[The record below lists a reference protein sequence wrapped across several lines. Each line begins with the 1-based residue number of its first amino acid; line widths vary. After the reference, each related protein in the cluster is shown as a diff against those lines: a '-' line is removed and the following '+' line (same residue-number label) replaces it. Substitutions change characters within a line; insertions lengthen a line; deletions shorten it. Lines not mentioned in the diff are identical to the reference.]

1 MVPAFRCAICPAQY
15 WYSVVDISTVEDD
28 IYTAV
33 THTCNISPKMPRA
46 PPPGFYVLS
55 AIALFVWFILY
66 TRDHHVNHGVTGLR
80 NVGDSFHVSSQ
91 TPAIVHD
98 VSSSAATGEAIMP
111 ALGNETAKAEL
122 GRAAWKLFH
131 TIMGRF
137 PDKPS
142 KDESQALK
150 DYIHLFARLYPCGE
164 CATHFQQILT
174 KYPPQV
180 SSRSSAAAWACFVH
194 NEVNVSKGKPVFD
207 CANIGDWYD
216 CGCADD
222 EKEGTGVAAK
232 KHEKQKE
239 KIDAGEPVEIE
250 KDGLMNGG

>member
-1 MVPAFRCAICPAQY
+1 
-15 WYSVVDISTVEDD
+15 
-28 IYTAV
+28 
-33 THTCNISPKMPRA
+33 MPRA

-55 AIALFVWFILY
+55 AIALFIWFIFY
-66 TRDHHVNHGVTGLR
+66 TRDPGVNRPVTGLSPVHGGSLR
-80 NVGDSFHVSSQ
+80 STSQ
-91 TPAIVHD
+91 SQAPVLD
-98 VSSSAATGEAIMP
+98 VSTPSASGGAIMP
-111 ALGNETAKAEL
+111 SLGNETAKAEL

-131 TIMGRF
+131 TTMARF

-142 KDESQALK
+142 SDDSQALK

-164 CATHFQQILT
+164 CARHFQQILN

-222 EKEGTGVAAK
+222 EKEGTDVAVN

-239 KIDAGEPVEIE
+239 KIVAGEPVEIE
-250 KDGLMNGG
+250 RDGLMNGG

>member
-1 MVPAFRCAICPAQY
+1 
-15 WYSVVDISTVEDD
+15 
-28 IYTAV
+28 
-33 THTCNISPKMPRA
+33 MPRA
-46 PPPGFYVLS
+46 PPLGFYLLS
-55 AIALFVWFILY
+55 AIALFIWFILY
-66 TRDHHVNHGVTGLR
+66 TRNHEVVNQPITGL
-80 NVGDSFHVSSQ
+80 NHVGDALRNTVQ
-91 TPAIVHD
+91 TQAPALD
-98 VSSSAATGEAIMP
+98 VSKPSTSGAPIMP
-111 ALGNETAKAEL
+111 SLGNETAKAEL
-122 GRAAWKLFH
+122 GRASWKLFH
-131 TIMGRF
+131 TVMARF

-142 KDESQALK
+142 SDESQALK

-164 CATHFQQILT
+164 CATHFQQILK

-222 EKEGTGVAAK
+222 EKEEGDDGAVK